1 MVVRTRS
8 AAAVRELLEEY
19 PTLYDAAAADPD
31 AKPISGRGLAYA
43 IRLDRDPWLV
53 RHYRRGGMI
62 ARVLND
68 RYAPTGNR
76 AVDELKASIVARARG
91 IPTPEVVAAICYPT
105 PLYARFD
112 IAVQFIDHS
121 RDLAQLL
128 FEDRVVSARD
138 IGKAAALIRTMIQGG
153 LLHADL
159 NLKNI
164 LIAPDRAYVLDLDR
178 CTVVEEA
185 TRHGT
190 EVMRKRFVRSLAK
203 WESKSGRVVSEAHHK
218 ALEAAFHD

>member
-1 MVVRTRS
+1 
-8 AAAVRELLEEY
+8 
-19 PTLYDAAAADPD
+19 LYDAASADSG
-31 AKPISGRGLAYA
+31 AKPISGRGIAYA
-43 IRLDRDPWLV
+43 IRLDLDPWLV

-76 AVDELKASIVARARG
+76 AVAELKASIVARARG

-121 RDLAQLL
+121 RDLAQVL

-138 IGKAAALIRTMIQGG
+138 IGKAAALIRTMIKGG

-185 TRHGT
+185 TRHGAET
-190 EVMRKRFVRSLAK
+190 MRKRFMRSLSK

-218 ALEAAFHD
+218 TLQAAFHV

>member
-1 MVVRTRS
+1 V
-8 AAAVRELLEEY
+8 AAVRELLEQY
-19 PTLYDAAAADPD
+19 PTLYEAAAADPD
-31 AKPISGRGLAYA
+31 SKPISGRGIAYA
-43 IRLDRDPWLV
+43 IRLNSDPWLV

-76 AVDELKASIVARARG
+76 AVEELKASVVARARG
-91 IPTPEVVAAICYPT
+91 IPTPEVVAAICYSG
-105 PLYARFD
+105 PLYSRFD

-128 FEDRVVSARD
+128 FEDRVVSTRD
-138 IGKAAALIRTMIQGG
+138 IGKAATLIRTMIKGG

-178 CTVVEEA
+178 CTVVDEA
-185 TRHGT
+185 TRHGA
-190 EVMRKRFVRSLAK
+190 EAMRKRFARSLAK
-203 WESKSGRVVSEAHHK
+203 WESKSGRVVSEAHHRT
-218 ALEAAFHD
+218 LEAAFHD